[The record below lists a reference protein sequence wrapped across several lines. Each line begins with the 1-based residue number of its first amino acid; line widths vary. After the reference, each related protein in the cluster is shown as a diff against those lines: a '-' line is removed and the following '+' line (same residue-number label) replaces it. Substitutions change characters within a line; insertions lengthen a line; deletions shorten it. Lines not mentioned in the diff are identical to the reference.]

1 MENGSCSTNSF
12 ASTSMCAPLST
23 LALSLLK
30 KVKVHNKDVSPRF
43 PETPDM
49 LVALKMV
56 AIVKI
61 KRDKNG
67 KYDTKVNKTLVANK
81 QG

>member
-1 MENGSCSTNSF
+1 
-12 ASTSMCAPLST
+12 MCAPLST

-49 LVALKMV
+49 LDALKMA
-56 AIVKI
+56 AIVPLNWTTI
-61 KRDKNG
+61 V
-67 KYDTKVNKTLVANK
+67 KYAQNALSI
-81 QG
+81 QGDFFNWPPPEFAKCWPVSN

>member
-1 MENGSCSTNSF
+1 
-12 ASTSMCAPLST
+12 MCAPLSI

-49 LVALKMV
+49 LDALKIA
-56 AIVKI
+56 AISSLNGRTVVKQ
-61 KRDKNG
+61 D
-67 KYDTKVNKTLVANK
+67 KVNSADSAFILLII
-81 QG
+81 

>member
-1 MENGSCSTNSF
+1 
-12 ASTSMCAPLST
+12 MCAPLST

-49 LVALKMV
+49 LDALKIA
-56 AIVKI
+56 AIASLNGRTVVKQ
-61 KRDKNG
+61 D
-67 KYDTKVNKTLVANK
+67 KVNSADSAFILLII
-81 QG
+81 

>member
-1 MENGSCSTNSF
+1 
-12 ASTSMCAPLST
+12 MCAPLST

-49 LVALKMV
+49 LDALKIA
-56 AIVKI
+56 AIVSLNGATIVKYAQNALGI
-61 KRDKNG
+61 HLRRKRFIVQSCKEKDS
-67 KYDTKVNKTLVANK
+67 
-81 QG
+81 